1 VKQWPIRVLGA
12 GDVQVAVAVC
22 GMNFADLYT
31 RQGLSRAMQPPFVLG
46 LECAGEV
53 TAVGASVE
61 HIRVRRKHQI

>member
-1 VKQWPIRVLGA
+1 MLGA

-31 RQGLSRAMQPPFVLG
+31 RQGLMRAVQPPCVMG
-46 LECAGEV
+46 IECAGEV

-61 HIRVRRKHQI
+61 HIRVSIKH